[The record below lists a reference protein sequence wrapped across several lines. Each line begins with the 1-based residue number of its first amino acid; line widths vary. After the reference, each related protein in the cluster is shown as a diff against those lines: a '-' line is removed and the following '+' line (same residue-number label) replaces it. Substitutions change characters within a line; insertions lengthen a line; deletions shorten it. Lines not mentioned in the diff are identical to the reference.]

1 MNQYLILIN
10 KFLRLLVLYLIKLSL
25 PKLLLHLLLQL
36 RTKLFPDLKNVI
48 LHLWL
53 NSMLVYYYIKLWVLS
68 FGWLCSEYLS
78 LGLITQAWVV
88 SGMKSFFIFVLRSH
102 RVNVDAL
109 TESMMLNQLA
119 LILMILFTLTL
130 LFKLVL
136 VSIVPEQRNVSTHN
150 V

>member
-10 KFLRLLVLYLIKLSL
+10 KFLRLLVLYLIKLGL

-36 RTKLFPDLKNVI
+36 RTKLFPDLKNVV

-53 NSMLVYYYIKLWVLS
+53 NSMLVYNYIKLRVLS

-78 LGLITQAWVV
+78 LGLITQPWVV
-88 SGMKSFFIFVLRSH
+88 SGMISFFVLRSH
-102 RVNVDAL
+102 RVNVDTL
-109 TESMMLNQLA
+109 TESMMVNQLA

-136 VSIVPEQRNVSTHN
+136 VRIVPEQRYVSTHN